1 MVLTL
6 VGVRSKVIWEVFEVL
21 KIKLMKTK
29 FTIVLSVIFSFY
41 TTLSFSQSSFS
52 AEMLNVQRGTERVYK
67 LQSDGL
73 KYRYD
78 FEESGM
84 KGTVIV
90 DPEKGQTAILMPDE
104 KYVHYTDIHSS
115 TSLMND
121 PYQAFIY
128 SKSRYD
134 EKNIGKEKIEGYD
147 CSKIELYASGQ
158 QVYTAW
164 HSEELG
170 FLLKL
175 VNEMADNTYMEL
187 KDIKQ
192 EKISDGV
199 FSVPEDYTEVDRKMR
214 PKIPEPPAP
223 DSWKEIMASIPI
235 KGEYQ
240 RGDVIS
246 FDVPESRNYQLILKN
261 NTGNPA
267 KVIRIGMRDG
277 KELPG
282 NEQGPL
288 SYRTRRLFAGE
299 SFSNVY
305 SWKAGD
311 EKLIQVHE
319 GIINIEII
327 PENR

>member
-1 MVLTL
+1 MRIKISSLLVLLFIMLPVLTS
-6 VGVRSKVIWEVFEVL
+6 G
-21 KIKLMKTK
+21 
-29 FTIVLSVIFSFY
+29 
-41 TTLSFSQSSFS
+41 QSPFS
-52 AEMLNVQRGTERVYK
+52 AEMLNVQRGTERLYK

-78 FEESGM
+78 FDENGM

-90 DPEKGQTAILMPDE
+90 DPEAGRTAILLPEE

-134 EKNIGKEKIEGYD
+134 EKKVGEEKVTGFNCD
-147 CSKIELYASGQ
+147 KTELYASDQ
-158 QVYTAW
+158 LVYTAW
-164 HSEELG
+164 YSKDLG

-175 VNEMADNTYMEL
+175 VNEMAENTYMEL
-187 KDIKQ
+187 RDINK
-192 EKISDGV
+192 EDISEEV
-199 FSVPEDYTEVDRKMR
+199 FSVPDDYVEVDRKMR
-214 PKIPEPPAP
+214 PIIPEPPAP
-223 DSWKEIMASIPI
+223 ESWTKVEVGIPL
-235 KGEYQ
+235 KGEYK
-240 RGDVIS
+240 RGDLLS
-246 FDVPESRNYQLILKN
+246 FKIPESRNYKVILNN
-261 NTGNPA
+261 NTDKPA
-267 KVIRIGMRDG
+267 KVIRIGLRDG
-277 KELPG
+277 DELPD

-288 SYRTRRLFAGE
+288 SYRTRRLYAGE

-319 GIINIEII
+319 GVINIEIL